1 MVEDSV
7 QAINFLGVVKLN
19 VLPNLLLVDIANYSI
34 EECKKKFWVMQI
46 VGNYFKQDL
55 KMIKDS
61 NYLFTWSGQIQF
73 STRTRG

>member
-55 KMIKDS
+55 KMIKDL